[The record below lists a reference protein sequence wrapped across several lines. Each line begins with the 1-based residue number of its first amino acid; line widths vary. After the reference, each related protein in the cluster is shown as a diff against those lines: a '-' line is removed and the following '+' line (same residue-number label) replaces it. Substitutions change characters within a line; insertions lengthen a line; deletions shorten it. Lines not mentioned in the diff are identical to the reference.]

1 MNSFGKRFIITTFG
15 ESHGK
20 ALGCIVD
27 GVPAG
32 LKIDE
37 AFIQGELDRRK
48 PGKSK
53 LETSRKED
61 DRVEI
66 LSGTF
71 EGVTTGT
78 PIMMV
83 IFNTNQKSRDYD
95 NIKDLFRP
103 GHADFTYYHKYGIRD
118 YRGGGRSSARETAA
132 RVAGGAIAKLML
144 RSIGIEICSGLCE
157 VDGIASKR
165 IDFEYAKSSK
175 LYALDPDMEEAQEE
189 AILSAKNNHD
199 SVGGVVLTVARGVPI
214 GLGEPLYYKLDAILA
229 EAMMG
234 INAAKAVEIG
244 EGIASTHLKGSQ
256 NNDAITP
263 NGFKTNHA
271 GGILGGISN
280 GEDIV
285 IKTHFKPTPSIFQP
299 QESITKNNEEVV
311 CELKGRHDPCVAIRG
326 SVVCE
331 AMMAL
336 VLADMTLLN
345 MGRRMDHLE
354 MVYGR
359 HLGMIVE
366 TFGKEILSE

>member
-1 MNSFGKRFIITTFG
+1 MNSFGKKFTITTFG

-37 AFIQGELDRRK
+37 EFIQSELDRRK

-53 LETSRKED
+53 LETARKED
-61 DRVEI
+61 DQVEI

-71 EGVTTGT
+71 EGLSTGT

-83 IFNTNQKSRDYD
+83 IFNSNQKSRDYD
-95 NIKDLFRP
+95 NIKELFRP

-144 RSIGIEICSGLCE
+144 KTIGIEISSGVCE
-157 VDGIASKR
+157 VDGIKSKSY
-165 IDFEYAKSSK
+165 DFTYAKSSK
-175 LYALDPDMEEAQEE
+175 LYALDPTVESEQER
-189 AILSAKNNHD
+189 AILDAKDKHD
-199 SVGGVVLTVARGVPI
+199 SVGGVVLTIAKGVPI

-234 INAAKAVEIG
+234 INASKAVEIG
-244 EGIASTHLKGSQ
+244 DGVVSTHLKGSQ
-256 NNDAITP
+256 NNDEITP
-263 NGFKTNHA
+263 NGFTTNHS

-280 GEDIV
+280 GDDIIV
-285 IKTHFKPTPSIFQP
+285 KTHFKPTPSIFQT
-299 QESITKNNEEVV
+299 QKTVTKENEATI

-326 SVVCE
+326 SIVCE
-331 AMMAL
+331 SMMAL
-336 VLADMTLLN
+336 VLADMVLLN
-345 MGRRMDHLE
+345 MGKKMEHIQSI
-354 MVYGR
+354 YC
-359 HLGMIVE
+359 
-366 TFGKEILSE
+366 K